1 MALKDRVQDHLN
13 TTNRLMK
20 NMRDIRDKAQ
30 EGSGGGKWRRRCSKL
45 ETIAND
51 LKYLI
56 ETWDV

>member
-13 TTNRLMK
+13 TTHRLMK

-30 EGSGGGKWRRRCSKL
+30 EGFGKDKWRRRCRKL
-45 ETIAND
+45 ETISNE
-51 LKYLI
+51 LQNLI